1 MSLFLHI
8 WLIFFTYNLLS
19 MDYSSLFLM
28 PEEYDRKLIFGDNK
42 LGLSLLGDISYFY
55 FSKPSLL
62 AKSCNTFQYVQQVY
76 DLVLSYSVEDYLLA
90 KVDLRSRILWGSN
103 QDLIIGNSLNFLGA
117 GYGDHSHGVE
127 NKNFFWLREG
137 WVNLDLS
144 RFMGL
149 TRSVNLTIGTIP
161 YMVGRGIS
169 YGIVYSELPGFI
181 GANSGA
187 VIEAFAPA
195 VLLSME
201 LYSNKNHTLFG
212 DLYCAILNNWS
223 GSLEEN
229 IDPIYEKRIWHCP
242 DKPERGF
249 GHINTAMVAQL
260 KYETV
265 NKYGLLQIQPYVLC
279 NLSPESNII
288 LSRNS
293 FIDLSVLIYFF
304 KIPAFNIQNNAQST
318 LSSSKLITLG
328 CMINWH
334 SDRFCFNFEWAINK
348 GGLKIYG
355 IDNNRSQILN
365 YLGEDFLSN
374 SALTVN
380 NTDVIS
386 GVYKPDSSGPLINGY
401 RLFYSFVND
410 LDQSIIGNSP
420 EGPEYNITFL
430 SFYPAFLFNSTSR
443 FVNPKKIN
451 YQGAMAVLDFAYW
464 LKPDKF
470 VLASTA
476 GFATGGSFELN
487 QIYGWISRDELE
499 ETGRITALDES
510 GSYGGFISTQELY
523 TGLWVKSAFGMGGPF
538 IRPNLSTYVDYTSSN
553 QGLLFKELFTDI
565 KFLGFSANFFPTE
578 RLSFSS
584 NTTYYWSFC
593 APTEVFAKNDDPFL
607 PYNINKYK
615 LSKNLGL
622 EVFLIGIYESH
633 KSLNLYLSWAMFFPG
648 SRYFDKYINPLD
660 YFDSYYINKNSSTIT
675 KPEVLFEFLSS
686 LPPDTTKFNPVY
698 LFNTGF
704 VYSF

>member
-1 MSLFLHI
+1 MSFFLHL
-8 WLIFFTYNLLS
+8 WLIFFTCNLLS
-19 MDYSSLFLM
+19 FDGQLM
-28 PEEYDRKLIFGDNK
+28 PEEYDRKFMFGDNK

-62 AKSCNTFQYVQQVY
+62 AKSCNTFQYVQQIY
-76 DLVLSYSVEDYLLA
+76 DLVFGYEVEDYLLA

-103 QDLIIGNSLNFLGA
+103 QDLIISNSLNFLGA
-117 GYGDHSHGVE
+117 GYGDHDHEIE

-169 YGIVYSELPGFI
+169 YGVVYSELPGFI
-181 GANSGA
+181 GADSGSI
-187 VIEAFAPA
+187 IEAFAPA

-212 DLYCAILNNWS
+212 DLYCAVLSNWS

-229 IDPIYEKRIWHCP
+229 IAPIYEKRIWHCP

-265 NKYGLLQIQPYVLC
+265 NKYGLLQVQPYVLC
-279 NLSPESNII
+279 NLSPEANII

-293 FIDLSVLIYFF
+293 FVDLSVLIDFF
-304 KIPAFNIQNNAQST
+304 KIPAFDIKNNAQNS

-334 SDRFCFNFEWAINK
+334 SDKFSFNFEWAINK

-355 IDNNRSQILN
+355 GDNNRSQVSN

-386 GVYKPDSSGPLINGY
+386 GIYKPDSSGPIINGY
-401 RLFYSFVND
+401 RLFLSFVND
-410 LDQSIIGNSP
+410 SNQSFIENSP
-420 EGPEYNITFL
+420 EGPEYNIYFL
-430 SFYPAFLFNSTSR
+430 SYYPAFLFNSTTR

-451 YQGAMAVLDFAYW
+451 YEGAMAVLDFAYW

-487 QIYGWISRDELE
+487 QIYGWIKVGESFNLSE
-499 ETGRITALDES
+499 RIVALDES

-538 IRPNLSTYVDYTSSN
+538 IRPNLSTYIDYTSAN

-578 RLSFSS
+578 KLSFSS

-593 APTEVFAKNDDPFL
+593 APTEVFAKSDNPFL

-622 EVFLIGIYESH
+622 EIFLIGSYELP

-648 SRYFDKYINPLD
+648 ARYFDKYLNPLD
-660 YFDSYYINKNSSTIT
+660 YFDSYFINKYASTIT
-675 KPEVLFEFLSS
+675 EPETLFETLSS

-704 VYSF
+704 EYSF

>member
-1 MSLFLHI
+1 MSFFLHL
-8 WLIFFTYNLLS
+8 WLIFFTCNLLS
-19 MDYSSLFLM
+19 FDGQLM
-28 PEEYDRKLIFGDNK
+28 PEEYDRKFMFGDNK

-62 AKSCNTFQYVQQVY
+62 AKSCNTFQYVQQIY
-76 DLVLSYSVEDYLLA
+76 DLVFGYAVEDYLLA

-103 QDLIIGNSLNFLGA
+103 QDLIISKNLNFLGA
-117 GYGDHSHGVE
+117 EYGSHSHETE

-187 VIEAFAPA
+187 IIEAFAPA

-212 DLYCAILNNWS
+212 DLYCAVLSNWS
-223 GSLEEN
+223 GSIEQN
-229 IDPIYEKRIWHCP
+229 MAPIYEKRIWHCP
-242 DKPERGF
+242 DTPERGF

-265 NKYGLLQIQPYVLC
+265 NKYGSLQVQPYVLC
-279 NLSPESNII
+279 NLSPEANVI
-288 LSRNS
+288 LSRTNFKDIVFAFLTGS
-293 FIDLSVLIYFF
+293 SV
-304 KIPAFNIQNNAQST
+304 FNIQNNTQNS

-334 SDRFCFNFEWAINK
+334 SDKFSFNFEWAINK

-355 IDNNRSQILN
+355 IDNNKSQILN
-365 YLGEDFLSN
+365 YLGEQFPSLKQS
-374 SALTVN
+374 LTVN
-380 NTDVIS
+380 NNDVALI
-386 GVYKPDSSGPLINGY
+386 DSFFLY
-401 RLFYSFVND
+401 YSFVTDIN
-410 LDQSIIGNSP
+410 QPIIENSP
-420 EGPEYNITFL
+420 KGPEYNGQEISIQQRL
-430 SFYPAFLFNSTSR
+430 YNSFTR

-470 VLASTA
+470 VLASTS

-487 QIYGWISRDELE
+487 QIYSGIVGFSVDPQNN
-499 ETGRITALDES
+499 IALDEL
-510 GSYGGFISTQELY
+510 GSYGGFISLQELY
-523 TGLWVKSAFGMGGPF
+523 TGLWVKSAFGIGGPF
-538 IRPNLSTYVDYTSSN
+538 IRPNLSTYLDYTSSN
-553 QGLLFKELFTDI
+553 QGLLLKELFTDI

-578 RLSFSS
+578 KLSFSS

-593 APTEVFAKNDDPFL
+593 APTEIFPKSNSFFL
-607 PYNINKYK
+607 PYNINRYK
-615 LSKNLGL
+615 LSNNLGL
-622 EVFLIGIYESH
+622 EVFLIGKYELP
-633 KSLNLYLSWAMFFPG
+633 KSLNLYLSWAIFFPG
-648 SRYFDKYINPLD
+648 ARYFDKYLNPLD
-660 YFDSYYINKNSSTIT
+660 YFDSNSINIFPFPFT
-675 KPEVLFEFLSS
+675 PEVLFEFLSS

-704 VYSF
+704 AYSF

>member
-1 MSLFLHI
+1 MSFFLHL
-8 WLIFFTYNLLS
+8 WLIFFTCNLLPF
-19 MDYSSLFLM
+19 DGRLM

-42 LGLSLLGDISYFY
+42 LGLSLMGDISYFY

-62 AKSCNTFQYVQQVY
+62 AKNCNTFQYVQQIY
-76 DLVLSYSVEDYLLA
+76 DLVFGYAVEDYLLA

-103 QDLIIGNSLNFLGA
+103 QDLIISDSLNFLGA
-117 GYGDHSHGVE
+117 GYGDHTHEVE

-195 VLLSME
+195 ILLSME

-223 GSLEEN
+223 GSIEEN
-229 IDPIYEKRIWHCP
+229 IEPIYEKRIWHCP

-265 NKYGLLQIQPYVLC
+265 NKYGLLQVQPYVLC
-279 NLSPESNII
+279 NLSPEANII
-288 LSRNS
+288 LSRTSFRELNFSFAGIGGIGILSKAQNS
-293 FIDLSVLIYFF
+293 
-304 KIPAFNIQNNAQST
+304 
-318 LSSSKLITLG
+318 LSSSKLFTLG

-334 SDRFCFNFEWAINK
+334 SDKFSFNFEWAINK

-355 IDNNRSQILN
+355 IDNNKYQILG
-365 YLGEDFLSN
+365 YSSYFYDSCPVALS
-374 SALTVN
+374 VY
-380 NTDVIS
+380 NTDGFGADCGIFFYPQVNDINQ
-386 GVYKPDSSGPLINGY
+386 PLIE
-401 RLFYSFVND
+401 
-410 LDQSIIGNSP
+410 NSP
-420 EGPEYNITFL
+420 KGPEYNEYLISSKPL
-430 SFYPAFLFNSTSR
+430 LVNSLTR

-487 QIYGWISRDELE
+487 QNYKAGYSSDLKI
-499 ETGRITALDES
+499 ALDTL

-538 IRPNLSTYVDYTSSN
+538 IRPNLSTYLDYIPSN
-553 QGLLFKELFTDI
+553 QGLLLKELFTDV

-593 APTEVFAKNDDPFL
+593 APTEIFAKSDDLYL
-607 PYNINKYK
+607 PYNINRYK

-622 EVFLIGIYESH
+622 EVFLIGKYELP

-648 SRYFDKYINPLD
+648 ARYFDKYLNPLD
-660 YFDSYYINKNSSTIT
+660 YFDSNSINVFLTTYKAET
-675 KPEVLFEFLSS
+675 LFELLSS

-704 VYSF
+704 TYSF

>member
-1 MSLFLHI
+1 
-8 WLIFFTYNLLS
+8 
-19 MDYSSLFLM
+19 MDQSSSLLI

-62 AKSCNTFQYVQQVY
+62 AKSCNTFQYVQQIY
-76 DLVLSYSVEDYLLA
+76 DLVFGYSVEDYLLA

-103 QDLIIGNSLNFLGA
+103 QDLIISKNLNFLGA
-117 GYGDHSHGVE
+117 EYGDHDHEIE

-195 VLLSME
+195 ILLSME

-223 GSLEEN
+223 GSIEEN
-229 IDPIYEKRIWHCP
+229 IEPIYEKRIWHCP

-265 NKYGLLQIQPYVLC
+265 NKYGLLQVHPYVLC
-279 NLSPESNII
+279 NLSPEANII
-288 LSRNS
+288 LSRTSFRDLNFSFAGIGGIGILSKAQNS
-293 FIDLSVLIYFF
+293 
-304 KIPAFNIQNNAQST
+304 
-318 LSSSKLITLG
+318 LSSSKLFTLG

-334 SDRFCFNFEWAINK
+334 SDKFSFNFEWAINK

-355 IDNNRSQILN
+355 IDNNKYQILG
-365 YLGEDFLSN
+365 YSSYFYDSCPEALSIY
-374 SALTVN
+374 
-380 NTDVIS
+380 NTDVFGADCGIFYY
-386 GVYKPDSSGPLINGY
+386 GQVNDINQPLIE
-401 RLFYSFVND
+401 
-410 LDQSIIGNSP
+410 NSP
-420 EGPEYNITFL
+420 KGPEYNEYLISSEPL
-430 SFYPAFLFNSTSR
+430 LVNSLTR

-487 QIYGWISRDELE
+487 QNYKSGPYYTTKI
-499 ETGRITALDES
+499 ALDTL

-538 IRPNLSTYVDYTSSN
+538 IRPNLSTYVDYIPSN

-565 KFLGFSANFFPTE
+565 KFLGFSAKFFPTE

-622 EVFLIGIYESH
+622 EIFLIGSYELP
-633 KSLNLYLSWAMFFPG
+633 KSLNLYLSWAIFFPG
-648 SRYFDKYINPLD
+648 ARYFDKYLNPLD
-660 YFDSYYINKNSSTIT
+660 YFDSYFINVFLTTYKAET
-675 KPEVLFEFLSS
+675 LFELLSS

-704 VYSF
+704 EYSF

>member
-1 MSLFLHI
+1 MYLFLQL
-8 WLIFFTYNLLS
+8 WLIFFSCNLLA
-19 MDYSSLFLM
+19 MDSASFLLM

-42 LGLSLLGDISYFY
+42 LGLSLMGDISYFY

-62 AKSCNTFQYVQQVY
+62 AKSCNTFQYVQQIY
-76 DLVLSYSVEDYLLA
+76 DLVFGYSLEDYLLA

-117 GYGDHSHGVE
+117 GYGDHDHEIE

-149 TRSVNLTIGTIP
+149 TRSLSLTIGTMP

-181 GANSGA
+181 GANSGSI
-187 VIEAFAPA
+187 IEAFAPA

-201 LYSNKNHTLFG
+201 LYSNKNHALFG
-212 DLYCAILNNWS
+212 DLYCAIISNWS
-223 GSLEEN
+223 GSLEQN
-229 IDPIYEKRIWHCP
+229 MAPIYEKRIWHCP
-242 DKPERGF
+242 DTPERGF
-249 GHINTAMVAQL
+249 GHIDTAMVAQL
-260 KYETV
+260 KYEAV
-265 NKYGLLQIQPYVLC
+265 NKYGLLQVQPYILC
-279 NLSPESNII
+279 NLSPEVNII
-288 LSRNS
+288 LSRTN
-293 FIDLSVLIYFF
+293 FNDLFLAFF
-304 KIPAFNIQNNAQST
+304 SGSSAFNLENNTQNS

-334 SDRFCFNFEWAINK
+334 NDKFSFNFEWAINK
-348 GGLKIYG
+348 GGLKVYG
-355 IDNNRSQILN
+355 IDNNKYQILN
-365 YLGEDFLSN
+365 YLDENFIPDLKP
-374 SALTVN
+374 ALTVN
-380 NTDVIS
+380 NTEVFES
-386 GVYKPDSSGPLINGY
+386 EFFFFFPY
-401 RLFYSFVND
+401 YSFVTDVN
-410 LDQSIIGNSP
+410 QPIIENSP
-420 EGPEYNITFL
+420 KGPEYNGQEI
-430 SFYPAFLFNSTSR
+430 SVDQKLFNSFTR

-487 QIYGWISRDELE
+487 QKDHGLGKFTISEDKL
-499 ETGRITALDES
+499 
-510 GSYGGFISTQELY
+510 GSYGGFISKQELY
-523 TGLWVKSAFGMGGPF
+523 TGLWVKSAFGLGGPF
-538 IRPNLSTYVDYTSSN
+538 IRPNLSTYIDYNSSN
-553 QGLLFKELFTDI
+553 EALLFKELFTDI
-565 KFLGFSANFFPTE
+565 KFLGFSTNFFPTE
-578 RLSFSS
+578 KLSFSS

-593 APTEVFAKNDDPFL
+593 TPTQLFINSEDTERRL
-607 PYNINKYK
+607 QSYNINKYE

-622 EVFLIGIYESH
+622 EIFLIGKYELPE
-633 KSLNLYLSWAMFFPG
+633 SLNLYLSWAIFFPG
-648 SRYFDKYINPLD
+648 SRYFDKYLNPLD
-660 YFDSYYINKNSSTIT
+660 YFDSYSLVNIDIIAKTADT
-675 KPEVLFEFLSS
+675 LFELLSS

-704 VYSF
+704 EYLF

>member
-8 WLIFFTYNLLS
+8 WLIFFTCNLLS
-19 MDYSSLFLM
+19 FDGLLM

-42 LGLSLLGDISYFY
+42 LGLSLMGDISYFY

-62 AKSCNTFQYVQQVY
+62 AKSCNTFQYVQQIY
-76 DLVLSYSVEDYLLA
+76 DLVFGYSVEDYLLA

-103 QDLIIGNSLNFLGA
+103 QDLVIGNSLNFLGA
-117 GYGDHSHGVE
+117 EYGDHSHEVE

-149 TRSVNLTIGTIP
+149 NRSVNLTIGTMP

-169 YGIVYSELPGFI
+169 YGVVYSELPGFI
-181 GANSGA
+181 GADSGSI
-187 VIEAFAPA
+187 IEAFAPA

-229 IDPIYEKRIWHCP
+229 IAPIYEKRIWHCP
-242 DKPERGF
+242 DTPERGF

-265 NKYGLLQIQPYVLC
+265 NKYGLLQVQPYFLC
-279 NLSPESNII
+279 NLSPEANVI
-288 LSRNS
+288 LSRTSFFDLVFS
-293 FIDLSVLIYFF
+293 FISGSS
-304 KIPAFNIQNNAQST
+304 ANFNIQNNTQNS
-318 LSSSKLITLG
+318 LSSSKLFTIG

-334 SDRFCFNFEWAINK
+334 SDKFSFNFEWAINK

-355 IDNNRSQILN
+355 IDNNKSQILN
-365 YLGEDFLSN
+365 NLYFKFPFYSQRI
-374 SALTVN
+374 AIN
-380 NTDVIS
+380 NTDVF
-386 GVYKPDSSGPLINGY
+386 SSDTFFP
-401 RLFYSFVND
+401 YSFVTDIN
-410 LDQSIIGNSP
+410 QPIIENSP
-420 EGPEYNITFL
+420 KGPEYNHQNISIQPEL
-430 SFYPAFLFNSTSR
+430 QNSYTR
-443 FVNPKKIN
+443 FVNSKKIN
-451 YQGAMAVLDFAYW
+451 YEGAMAVLDFAYW

-487 QIYGWISRDELE
+487 QIYKSSLDFASSGPFSF
-499 ETGRITALDES
+499 ALDEL
-510 GSYGGFISTQELY
+510 GSYGGFISLQELY
-523 TGLWVKSAFGMGGPF
+523 TGLWVKSAFGIGGPF

-553 QGLLFKELFTDI
+553 QGLLLKELFTDV
-565 KFLGFSANFFPTE
+565 KFLGFSANVFPTE

-593 APTEVFAKNDDPFL
+593 APTEIFAKSDDLFV

-622 EVFLIGIYESH
+622 EVFLIGKYELP
-633 KSLNLYLSWAMFFPG
+633 KSLNLYLSWAIFFPG
-648 SRYFDKYINPLD
+648 SRYFDKNLNPLD
-660 YFDSYYINKNSSTIT
+660 YFDSYFINSFLGILP
-675 KPEVLFEFLSS
+675 PEVLFEILSS

-704 VYSF
+704 EYSF

>member
-1 MSLFLHI
+1 MPLFLHI
-8 WLIFFTYNLLS
+8 WLIFFTCNLLS
-19 MDYSSLFLM
+19 FDGQLI

-42 LGLSLLGDISYFY
+42 LGLSLMGDISYFY

-76 DLVLSYSVEDYLLA
+76 DLVFGYAVEDYLLA

-103 QDLIIGNSLNFLGA
+103 QDLIIGNSLNFLGDD
-117 GYGDHSHGVE
+117 YGDHDHE
-127 NKNFFWLREG
+127 IKNKNFFWLREG
-137 WVNLDLS
+137 WVNLNLS

-149 TRSVNLTIGTIP
+149 SRSVNLTIGTIP

-181 GANSGA
+181 GANSGSI
-187 VIEAFAPA
+187 IEAFAPA
-195 VLLSME
+195 VLLSTE

-212 DLYCAILNNWS
+212 DLYCAILSNWS

-229 IDPIYEKRIWHCP
+229 MAPIYEKRIWQCP
-242 DKPERGF
+242 DNPERGF

-260 KYETV
+260 KYEAV
-265 NKYGLLQIQPYVLC
+265 NKYGLLQVQPYVLC
-279 NLSPESNII
+279 NLNPESNII
-288 LSRNS
+288 LSRNN
-293 FIDLSVLIYFF
+293 FNDVIFTYFYGLS
-304 KIPAFNIQNNAQST
+304 AFNTENNTQNS
-318 LSSSKLITLG
+318 LSSGKLITLG

-334 SDRFCFNFEWAINK
+334 SDKFSFNFEWAINK

-355 IDNNRSQILN
+355 IDNNKAQILT
-365 YLGEDFLSN
+365 YLGDTVFDLKPS
-374 SALTVN
+374 LTVN
-380 NTDVIS
+380 NTDVLLVNFIA
-386 GVYKPDSSGPLINGY
+386 
-401 RLFYSFVND
+401 FYSLVND
-410 LDQSIIGNSP
+410 IDQPIINSSP
-420 EGPEYNITFL
+420 KGPEYNVNFISEDPVL
-430 SFYPAFLFNSTSR
+430 INSFTR

-487 QIYGWISRDELE
+487 QTYSGFVGFSNDPLNNI
-499 ETGRITALDES
+499 ALDES
-510 GSYGGFISTQELY
+510 GSYGGFISLQELY

-538 IRPNLSTYVDYTSSN
+538 IRPNLSTYLDYTSSN
-553 QGLLFKELFTDI
+553 QGLLLKELFTDV
-565 KFLGFSANFFPTE
+565 KFLGFSANFFLTE
-578 RLSFSS
+578 RFSFSS
-584 NTTYYWSFC
+584 NATYYWSFC
-593 APTEVFAKNDDPFL
+593 APTEIFIKNFDELFV

-622 EVFLIGIYESH
+622 EIFLIGKYELP

-648 SRYFDKYINPLD
+648 SRYFDKYLNPLD
-660 YFDSYYINKNSSTIT
+660 YFDSYSINNNLPSYPIT
-675 KPEVLFEFLSS
+675 PELLFEFLSFLS
-686 LPPDTTKFNPVY
+686 PDTTKFNPVY

-704 VYSF
+704 EYSF